1 MTTNPSGR
9 SSRQEPDKPG
19 VSGPD
24 GLIPSRGLAEGLD
37 RERLK
42 TLLRKLDQ
50 GDWSEEIAAMIK
62 EDYRQLM
69 DDFFGLR
76 W

>member
-1 MTTNPSGR
+1 
-9 SSRQEPDKPG
+9 
-19 VSGPD
+19 
-24 GLIPSRGLAEGLD
+24 LAEGLD